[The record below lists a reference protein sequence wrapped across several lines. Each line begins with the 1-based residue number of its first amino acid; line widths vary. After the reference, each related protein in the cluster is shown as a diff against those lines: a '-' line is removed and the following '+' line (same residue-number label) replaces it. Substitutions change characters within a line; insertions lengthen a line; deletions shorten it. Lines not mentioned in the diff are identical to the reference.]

1 MDKLYR
7 YRSFADTRSDP
18 FHGTMA
24 HIAHCKDPRNI
35 CFEQVWIPVER
46 PPLGTFSVANK
57 IGTSQQETALVSLDQ
72 ISQPVSARKG
82 SNKNEDRSEERRV
95 GKECRSRWSPYH

>member
-1 MDKLYR
+1 MNELHR
-7 YRSFADTRSDP
+7 HRSFADTRSNAL
-18 FHGTMA
+18 HGTMP
-24 HIAHCKDPRNI
+24 HIADRKDSGNI

-72 ISQPVSARKG
+72 ISQPVSARQS
-82 SNKNEDRSEERRV
+82 SNKNEDRIRWHPLHFV
-95 GKECRSRWSPYH
+95 GIRT